1 MISREHISYLK
12 LTMHSILFLS
22 FTSCGMHSDIDNEDL
37 KWMVYNQG
45 DTLVFESNVG
55 NRDTIFIIEKNV
67 FYSDYKPLSTGF
79 SNPQLGQV
87 LYRSKKCWKE
97 NRTYELVYLQSNG
110 LFSESDGF
118 IYIYKDYFFL
128 DRDNFNKINTI

>member
-1 MISREHISYLK
+1 M
-12 LTMHSILFLS
+12 FLGI
-22 FTSCGMHSDIDNEDL
+22 F
-37 KWMVYNQG
+37 
-45 DTLVFESNVG
+45 
-55 NRDTIFIIEKNV
+55 TIFIIEKNV

-128 DRDNFNKINTI
+128 DRDNFNKINTIFTYNETKINDIKKTKINKPVLEL